1 MLTTEPGTSDTN
13 GTTGPFVLAVDQ
25 GTSATKAVLVGS
37 SGVIRSHASAPV
49 SQHHPQ
55 PGWAEQDAE
64 EIWAS
69 VQEAVA
75 GCLRGQDVE
84 QVAAVGLSTQREST
98 LLWERD
104 SGKPVGPLLG
114 WQDGRGAE
122 LCAHLREDGRGER
135 VRAISGLPL
144 DPMFSAS
151 KATWL
156 LDRYDADR
164 KRSSAGE
171 LCLGTVDAWLIWRL
185 GGEHLIEAGN
195 AARTQLLDLKSR
207 TWDAWLLDQFGVP
220 LEVLPKVIPS
230 SGPFVLAH
238 RLDPLPAG
246 VPVAGVLGDSHA
258 ALFAHAGWRPGH
270 VKATYGTGSSV
281 MGLTE
286 QAEVGSPG
294 VARTIAWETEHPYF
308 ALEGN
313 IRSSGA
319 TLAWL
324 ADVLGTKPAALAAS
338 AADNSDGVFLVP
350 AFTGLGA
357 PWWDDRATAL
367 LTDFTYGTR
376 APHLARAALESIAF
390 QVEDVVAE
398 VEREVGRIETVLA
411 DGGPTDNPTL
421 MQLQADTSGRTVER
435 ALARDLSALGAA
447 HMAGLGAE
455 IWSMSDLE
463 ALKRDRESYHPQAL
477 AQWRSDRQTAWHEAI
492 ARARAGKVTRQSK
505 SEGQPA

>member
-1 MLTTEPGTSDTN
+1 MATEPGALDTS
-13 GTTGPFVLAVDQ
+13 GTTGPFVLAIDQ
-25 GTSATKAVLVGS
+25 GTSATKAILVDS
-37 SGVIRSHASAPV
+37 AGVIRSHASVPV
-49 SQHHPQ
+49 AQHHPQ
-55 PGWAEQDAE
+55 PGWAEQNAE
-64 EIWAS
+64 EIWSS

-75 GCLRGQDVE
+75 GCLTDQDVA

-104 SGKPVGPLLG
+104 SGQPVGSLLG
-114 WQDGRGAE
+114 WQDGRGAD
-122 LCAHLREDGRGER
+122 LCGRLREQGHGDRIR
-135 VRAISGLPL
+135 STSGLPL

-156 LDRYDADR
+156 LDRYDRDR

-171 LCLGTVDAWLIWRL
+171 LCLGTVDSWLIWRL

-207 TWDAWLLDQFGVP
+207 TWDPWLLAQFGVP
-220 LEVLPKVIPS
+220 LETLPSVVPS
-230 SGPFVLAH
+230 AGRFVLAH
-238 RLDPLPAG
+238 GLVPLSSD
-246 VPVAGVLGDSHA
+246 VPVTGVLGDSHA
-258 ALFAHAGWRPGH
+258 ALFAHAGWRPGQ

-286 QAEVGSPG
+286 QVEADSPG
-294 VARTIAWETEHPYF
+294 VVRTIAWETDRPYF

-324 ADVLGTKPAALAAS
+324 AEVLGTKPAALAAS
-338 AADNSDGVFLVP
+338 VADSSDGVFLVP

-367 LTDFTYGTR
+367 LIGFTYGTR

-421 MQLQADTSGRTVER
+421 MQLQADTSGRAVER

-447 HMAGLGAE
+447 HMAGLGAG

-463 ALKRDRESYHPQAL
+463 TLKRERESYHPRA
-477 AQWRSDRQTAWHEAI
+477 AVQWRFDRQAAWHEAV
-492 ARARAGKVTRQSK
+492 ARARAGRVTKQSQETRQ
-505 SEGQPA
+505 PT